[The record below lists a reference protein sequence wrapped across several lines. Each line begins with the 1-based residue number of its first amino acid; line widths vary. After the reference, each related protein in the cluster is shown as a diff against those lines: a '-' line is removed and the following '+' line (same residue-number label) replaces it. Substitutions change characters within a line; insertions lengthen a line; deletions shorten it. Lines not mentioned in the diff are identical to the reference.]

1 MSATLSVVPMSGPEI
16 TRARTRA
23 LTARQR
29 MALDFIAGHIDAKG
43 YPPTV
48 REIGAHMGIRS
59 TNGVNDHLNAL
70 ERKGYL
76 LRSDGLARGMRLAA
90 SPFVG
95 TRREPAAEDDHASL
109 IAENRV
115 LRQLVTKALNTVRAA
130 RLPDID
136 DWRIDQAVSEVSRD
150 LAALRGSKT

>member
-1 MSATLSVVPMSGPEI
+1 MSATLSVVPMSGSEI
-16 TRARTRA
+16 ARARTRA

-29 MALDFIAGHIDAKG
+29 MALDFIAGHIEARG

-48 REIGAHMGIRS
+48 REIGSHMGIRS

-76 LRSDGLARGMRLAA
+76 LRTDGLARGLRLA
-90 SPFVG
+90 STPFLG
-95 TRREPAAEDDHASL
+95 PRREPAQEDDLASL
-109 IAENRV
+109 VAENRA
-115 LRQLVTKALNTVRAA
+115 LRQLVLKALNTVRAA
-130 RLPDID
+130 RLPDVE

-150 LAALRGSKT
+150 LAALRGSLP